1 MSSSDFSTRDFVTN
15 RRSTAPAGAADEQT
29 RLEDAMRRAD
39 ELLVTSL
46 KSDERRRYRRRIILF
61 SLGGLAMFG
70 VACAL
75 LLAVTADTD
84 KGAKL
89 ADEGW
94 KLWQTQ
100 KFEEALDKF
109 AEAVKLD
116 PKNVNAYNGLGWSQ
130 LNTGK
135 YDEAEKA
142 FQKTLALSPKFPAA
156 LNGLGQL
163 YLAQRKYKPAEKFL
177 LQAAPQSSAAW
188 YGLAKLYLLQ
198 GKFDEAAKW
207 AKKVVASGDADEL
220 ARQMLAAAN
229 AKKLGDDL
237 RSQIEPAEV
246 TAESTKLQQAWQLMN
261 QGRRDEA
268 KAIFDAL
275 VAQSPKDASVLNGLG
290 WFHLIGGDMDQAK
303 PLFEKAIAADPN
315 AAGAINGLA
324 RVLKAQGDDAGA
336 VKLWEQMLKKFP
348 GPNAA
353 TAGLADAY
361 FEKGDFK
368 KAVPLLEQLL
378 KATPDD
384 QDVKV
389 KLEQARKG
397 AG

>member
-1 MSSSDFSTRDFVTN
+1 MSSSDYSTRDHVTK
-15 RRSTAPAGAADEQT
+15 RRTAADEQT

-61 SLGGLAMFG
+61 SIGGLAMFG
-70 VACAL
+70 VACAI
-75 LLAVTADTD
+75 LLAVTTESD

-94 KLWQTQ
+94 NLWQAQ
-100 KFEEALDKF
+100 KFDEVRDKF

-116 PKNVNAYNGLGWSQ
+116 PKNVKAFNGLGWSQ
-130 LNTGK
+130 FNTGK
-135 YDEAEKA
+135 YDEAEKS
-142 FQKTLALSPKFPAA
+142 FQKTLELAPKYPAA

-163 YLAQRKYKPAEKFL
+163 YLLQRKYDRAQKFL

-188 YGLAKLYLLQ
+188 YGLARVYLLQ
-198 GKFDEAAKW
+198 GKFDDAAKW
-207 AKKVVASGDADEL
+207 ANKLVASGEADET
-220 ARQMLAAAN
+220 AKQMLAAAK
-229 AKKLGDDL
+229 AKKLSDEL
-237 RSQIEPAEV
+237 RSQIEPPEV
-246 TAESTKLQQAWQLMN
+246 SAESTKLQHAWQLMN

-268 KAIFDAL
+268 KTIFDAL
-275 VAQSPKDASVLNGLG
+275 LRESPKDSAVLNGAG
-290 WFHLIGGDMDQAK
+290 WYYLIGGDMDQAK
-303 PLFEKAIAADPN
+303 PLFEKSIAADPN

-336 VKLWEQMLKKFP
+336 IKLWEDMLKKFP

-361 FEKGDFK
+361 FEKGEFK

-378 KATPDD
+378 KAEPGDEEL
-384 QDVKV
+384 KS
-389 KLEQARKG
+389 KLEQARKS